1 LEDLLP
7 LVRLAVHAIPR
18 AVTAFWRTAMPT
30 QIAYKLATLFEIN
43 GALIRPEDFYPY
55 LEHMAQVDPRLFVDM
70 LAAAGRHTARELL
83 PEVDVP
89 TLIVA
94 GDHDGFT
101 PLPLSEEMHRLI
113 PESELHV

>member
-1 LEDLLP
+1 
-7 LVRLAVHAIPR
+7 
-18 AVTAFWRTAMPT
+18 
-30 QIAYKLATLFEIN
+30 LFEIN

-83 PEVDVP
+83 PSVSVP

-101 PLPLSEEMHRLI
+101 PMPLSEEMHRLI
-113 PESELHV
+113 PGSELHVVAGGSHTAPIEKPGEVGYGIWS